1 MQAIEPDLHTVSFE
15 YSPLT
20 PAQYIQRRGIFL
32 INKLSQTKRW
42 EKVSVAAKT
51 STPEVYVVSHYIDHP
66 LLVGGKKFDLRL
78 YALVTSFK
86 PLKVYLSDL
95 GFARFCNVKY
105 DTEGDN
111 DLDNKYM
118 HLTNVAVQKHGVD
131 YNNLHGNKWAL
142 SKLRLWLE
150 GTQGTP
156 PTVLCSQLAVV
167 PVLSTTALV
176 CTVAPGLRP

>member
-1 MQAIEPDLHTVSFE
+1 V
-15 YSPLT
+15 
-20 PAQYIQRRGIFL
+20 
-32 INKLSQTKRW
+32 KRW
-42 EKVSVAAKT
+42 EKLSAATKG
-51 STPEVYVVSHYIDHP
+51 STPEVYVVSHYIDNP

-105 DTEGDN
+105 DTEGD

-118 HLTNVAVQKHGVD
+118 HLTNVAVQKHGVE

-142 SKLRLWLE
+142 QKLRLWLE
-150 GTQGTP
+150 GTQGDISLQHHP
-156 PTVLCSQLAVV
+156 CVVHAHVQVWPVTVTVNVGTLAM
-167 PVLSTTALV
+167 TEN
-176 CTVAPGLRP
+176 

>member
-1 MQAIEPDLHTVSFE
+1 MYPVPTINATLKSYVQG
-15 YSPLT
+15 
-20 PAQYIQRRGIFL
+20 RGIFL

-42 EKVSVAAKT
+42 EKVSVTAKNAA
-51 STPEVYVVSHYIDHP
+51 PEVYVVSHYIDNP

-78 YALVTSFK
+78 YVLVTSFK

-105 DTEGDN
+105 DTEGDS

-118 HLTNVAVQKHGVD
+118 HLTNVAVQKHGNE

-150 GTQGTP
+150 GTQGAVLKGLPLSSAMSFPLLFT
-156 PTVLCSQLAVV
+156 TVM
-167 PVLSTTALV
+167 
-176 CTVAPGLRP
+176 LRLHAYL